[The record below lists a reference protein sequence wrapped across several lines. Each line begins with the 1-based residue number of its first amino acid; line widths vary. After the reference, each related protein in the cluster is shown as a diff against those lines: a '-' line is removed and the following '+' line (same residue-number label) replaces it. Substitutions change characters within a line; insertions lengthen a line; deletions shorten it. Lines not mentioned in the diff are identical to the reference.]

1 MEQSDGFAKTSD
13 VMMTM
18 TSVAAAVLVAA
29 STGECA
35 FGVLLFAC
43 VLTFGFP
50 SCRGV
55 ERACLC
61 CSTCFLG
68 AFLRRRALSSS
79 HLKISGVWGMI
90 MGNDMGVGRCS
101 RFSFSVF
108 SAADRPVP
116 SVLSLDS
123 RGFFYYNNKSCLF
136 IKYKPRGRGLLG
148 P

>member
-1 MEQSDGFAKTSD
+1 MIYFEIELCRYNMIYVSNMCVDG
-13 VMMTM
+13 
-18 TSVAAAVLVAA
+18 
-29 STGECA
+29 
-35 FGVLLFAC
+35 LFC

-123 RGFFYYNNKSCLF
+123 RGFFYYIIIRAVCL
-136 IKYKPRGRGLLG
+136 
-148 P
+148 